1 MILYFD
7 LIHHNAGVMVY
18 KTGSRNEIVKD
29 RNIIGKGRDAKILR
43 NLSAGSDAS

>member
-7 LIHHNAGVMVY
+7 LTHHNADVY